1 MARLGHYERNIWNMK
16 KKIKDLTLEEIKRIC
31 INHSCI
37 YCPLEVNELWCKN
50 DDLER
55 YGDEEIEVENS
66 D

>member
-1 MARLGHYERNIWNMK
+1 MK

-31 INHSCI
+31 INHSCV

-55 YGDEEIEVENS
+55 YGDEEIEVDLNEEK